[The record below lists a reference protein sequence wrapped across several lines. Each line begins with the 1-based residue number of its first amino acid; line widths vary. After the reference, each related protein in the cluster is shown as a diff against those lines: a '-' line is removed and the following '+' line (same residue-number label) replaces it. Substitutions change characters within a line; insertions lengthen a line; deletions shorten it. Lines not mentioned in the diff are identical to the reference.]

1 MHHDTRELER
11 LHAKDPG
18 EDRRTMRRGRLTEH
32 PEIEYEVLGS
42 EMRIISLYDVEG
54 GCRIGE
60 IERTLLGWDERR
72 TAPEGSGA
80 YERAAA
86 VAGTAPFGSVPL
98 QTAVTRMVTAYLERK
113 REAAALREEVD
124 DWIGTS
130 GRPADS
136 GQGSSIPA
144 AETHATEAT
153 A

>member
-1 MHHDTRELER
+1 MQDDTRELER
-11 LHAKDPG
+11 LHAKDQG

-32 PEIEYEVLGS
+32 SEIEYEVLGG

-54 GCRIGE
+54 ACRIGE
-60 IERTLLGWDERR
+60 LERTLLGWDERR

-80 YERAAA
+80 YGRAAA
-86 VAGTAPFGSVPL
+86 VPGPAPVGSVPL